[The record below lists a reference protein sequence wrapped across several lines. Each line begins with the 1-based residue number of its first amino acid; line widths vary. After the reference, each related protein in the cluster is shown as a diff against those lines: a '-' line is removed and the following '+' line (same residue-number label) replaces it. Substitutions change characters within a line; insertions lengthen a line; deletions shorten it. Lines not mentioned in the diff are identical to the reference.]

1 MCRRF
6 DSVPVHARGVIEEV
20 TPFVVFVPALPTIF
34 NLETTIR
41 HVLPGR
47 TPPLFPALDSSIHHR
62 TIP

>member
-1 MCRRF
+1 
-6 DSVPVHARGVIEEV
+6 VIEEV